1 MRPSN
6 ACAYDD
12 LDSMCETASDGQPYS
27 SASCSTY
34 SRSVAS
40 PSAGRRA
47 HARAIDAPAPTP
59 SAKLNPSRAASREG
73 RPGVDPNERATTRH
87 RGGTPFENP
96 RALRRRIGA
105 RVPRV
110 GCGIKT
116 TASLDGCRRGCR
128 FRRGP
133 RLFLL
138 RGVELCLL
146 ILDRLN

>member
-40 PSAGRRA
+40 PSAGR
-47 HARAIDAPAPTP
+47 ARARARDRRPDADAEREAQ
-59 SAKLNPSRAASREG
+59 SKSSASREG

-105 RVPRV
+105 RVPTV

-116 TASLDGCRRGCR
+116 AASLDELPPRLPL
-128 FRRGP
+128 RRGP